1 MSYWG
6 KWYSLGEDYK
16 DNEVNGR
23 YHMRQGPK
31 SFLEHLNN
39 IVHLAKVCK
48 EKEKETKT
56 KRLREDFGG
65 VFTTESTRWERPGSM
80 LKIHNSTHE

>member
-1 MSYWG
+1 M
-6 KWYSLGEDYK
+6 K
-16 DNEVNGR
+16 
-23 YHMRQGPK
+23 QGPK

-65 VFTTESTRWERPGSM
+65 LFTTESTRWERQGSM
-80 LKIHNSTHE
+80 LKIHNSVHE